1 MSTPD
6 LPVPKSAA
14 SALRFDQQV
23 TFLYTRDLTASAHFY
38 AEVLGLPLALDQG
51 TCRIY
56 AVGRGAF
63 LGLCTRTDTRTDT
76 PTDTPARPDGVI
88 ITLVSDQVDAW
99 YAALTARGVVFEKPP
114 TYNAAYN
121 IYHCFLR
128 DPNGYLLE
136 IQQFRDPSWPRPP

>member
-1 MSTPD
+1 MSAPD
-6 LPVPKSAA
+6 LPLPDLPKAPT
-14 SALRFDQQV
+14 LRFDQQV
-23 TFLYTRDLTASAHFY
+23 TFLYTRDLTTSAHFY
-38 AEVLGLPLALDQG
+38 GEVLGLPLVLDQG

-63 LGLCTRTDTRTDT
+63 LGLCTRADA
-76 PTDTPARPDGVI
+76 PTHPDGVI
-88 ITLVSDQVDAW
+88 ITLVSDLVDAW
-99 YAALTARGVVFEKPP
+99 HAALVAQGVVFEKPP

-136 IQQFRDPSWPRPP
+136 IQQFHDPAWPRPA